1 MTYDLGP
8 VPTLLGC
15 VTLTTPL
22 SPCFFTYKTPHAA
35 AFLGAIPATGGEH
48 RKQRQL
54 LHSSFKMRF
63 RGFGYSLLLRR
74 EICQTGITQRHAM
87 AVYTG
92 GA

>member
-35 AFLGAIPATGGEH
+35 AFLGAIPATGGAQETAPAT
-48 RKQRQL
+48 
-54 LHSSFKMRF
+54 SFF
-63 RGFGYSLLLRR
+63 L
-74 EICQTGITQRHAM
+74 
-87 AVYTG
+87 
-92 GA
+92 